1 MAGSETNSYVLY
13 TKLFHTP
20 ILLPKGHRM
29 AGSETTKLGHGNETR
44 LTRGKPF
51 HVTVYG
57 LELNFCIG
65 LVCLLPRRPSS
76 NIHYYL
82 NDN

>member
-1 MAGSETNSYVLY
+1 MSSIQNFFTLRFYFRRDIEWLD
-13 TKLFHTP
+13 P
-20 ILLPKGHRM
+20 RLPNWDMGM
-29 AGSETTKLGHGNETR
+29 SGNETR